1 MELPRYGSLYA
12 KIGGDRIRV
21 YSARRNF
28 LRAVSIRTGY
38 NTITGLGDGDG
49 VVLTQYNPS
58 FFMAAYKNGGTRF
71 TAQLPAASCGA
82 TTISKTNLT
91 DIVIFDKFGSQIP
104 FPLEVDLPC
113 KGALNGRYSY
123 VTNDFFIMCTDLV
136 YAFCVSS
143 KY

>member
-1 MELPRYGSLYA
+1 M
-12 KIGGDRIRV
+12 
-21 YSARRNF
+21 
-28 LRAVSIRTGY
+28 
-38 NTITGLGDGDG
+38 
-49 VVLTQYNPS
+49 LTQYNPS
-58 FFMAAYKNGGTRF
+58 FFIRGSDKSIQKRRNSF
-71 TAQLPAASCGA
+71 HCAASCG
-82 TTISKTNLT
+82 ILWSNYYIEDESYSNGRCRL

-136 YAFCVSS
+136 YTFCVSS